1 VESAVK
7 QAVVAIAGNS
17 LAAGDVLYNAQNDG
31 IGASPFH
38 DAASM
43 FGPEVQTAL
52 DTALAGMKDG
62 SLKTCPETDCGVY
75 KP

>member
-1 VESAVK
+1 MGRQVG
-7 QAVVAIAGNS
+7 AGPRRPQLQPLPVDS
-17 LAAGDVLYNAQNDG
+17 GGDKLDG
-31 IGASPFH
+31 IGVSPFH

-62 SLKTCPETDCGVY
+62 SVKTCPDTGCGVY